1 MLSILLRKIV
11 ARDNYFGNSGA
22 SMFLWGGGYFGNSKG
37 IWSQGSEGTP
47 LGRWR
52 LLAVSNQGEYLLQ
65 KRHIDKKDSFFSNFL
80 YT

>member
-1 MLSILLRKIV
+1 MTIILETQEQV
-11 ARDNYFGNSGA
+11 CFCGEADFGNSE
-22 SMFLWGGGYFGNSKG
+22 G